1 MNTAYIAFGSNIGDS
16 YSTIEKALRLIEER
30 GMKITKVSEIIETEP
45 YGYKEQPKFVN
56 GAIEV
61 KTRLSC
67 REVLLTLLQ
76 IEKDSGRVREFKWGP
91 RNIDLDVILYNDEIY
106 DEEDLK
112 VPHPDMQNRD
122 FVLKPLK
129 DICPDYVHPVLKK
142 SIAQLLYDLENSDRK

>member
-16 YSTIEKALRLIEER
+16 YLTIEKALKLIEER
-30 GMKITKVSEIIETEP
+30 GMKITKVSKIIETEP

-61 KTRLSC
+61 KTVLSC

-76 IEKDSGRVREFKWGP
+76 IEKELGRVREFKWGP
-91 RNIDLDVILYNDEIY
+91 RNIDLDVILFNDEIY

-122 FVLKPLK
+122 FVLKPLV

-142 SIAQLLYDLENSDRK
+142 SIEQLLYDLEKGDRK